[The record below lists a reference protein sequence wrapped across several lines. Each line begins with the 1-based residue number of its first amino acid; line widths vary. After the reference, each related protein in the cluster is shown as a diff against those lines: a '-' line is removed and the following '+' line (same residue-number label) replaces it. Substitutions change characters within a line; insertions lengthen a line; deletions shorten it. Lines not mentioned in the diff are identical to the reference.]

1 MHDGTV
7 NLSTTTNY
15 FLPPQAYVKQLIES
29 RMDCKVPISLQPK
42 HLVDDIMND
51 AKKHFPEFE
60 SCTRKRIRTFLKSC
74 RRSKKFRQQVGDE
87 YLKRSDSALNISP
100 VSLVTKLKT

>member
-1 MHDGTV
+1 
-7 NLSTTTNY
+7 
-15 FLPPQAYVKQLIES
+15 
-29 RMDCKVPISLQPK
+29 MDCKVPISLQPK

-87 YLKRSDSALNISP
+87 YIKRSDSALNISP
-100 VSLVTKLKT
+100 VSLVTKLKTLACLRPN